1 MLFHPE
7 SCVYTCCGSQREALS
22 RSQNS
27 ALLGWGLGFGFN
39 ALTPPAFASLLPL
52 PPPRGL
58 AARFPVVP
66 QWPPFLVLSIHCVI
80 LESLVFLAR
89 VVSGSKCVS
98 RS

>member
-7 SCVYTCCGSQREALS
+7 SSVYTCCGSQCEALS

-27 ALLGWGLGFGFN
+27 ALLGWGLDFGFN
-39 ALTPPAFASLLPL
+39 ALTPVFASLLPL
-52 PPPRGL
+52 APSRGL

-66 QWPPFLVLSIHCVI
+66 QWPPFLVLSIHRVI
-80 LESLVFLAR
+80 LDSPEFLAG